1 MMLELKGWEGLLIIC
16 QEKLWKHFGVDET
29 GIPRRSVQPNSM
41 LSDSTGACIFE
52 PFYKSGS
59 VESSYYVNECH
70 ALEYNWLSSCDTGT
84 FCIYL

>member
-29 GIPRRSVQPNSM
+29 GIPRHSVQPNSM
-41 LSDSTGACIFE
+41 LSDSMGACIFE

-59 VESSYYVNECH
+59 CRKLLLCE
-70 ALEYNWLSSCDTGT
+70 
-84 FCIYL
+84 